1 VAAPLTT
8 APAIERVG
16 MSTLSTD
23 AAVLD
28 DTEVLELHEQLRAV
42 TDSWLEGDNA
52 KLRPVQRSSTL
63 TLDYEYHLMD
73 TGWPAR
79 SSGIV
84 EASRMVV
91 ERVRTI
97 EAIVRSLSPEV
108 RSLPVH
114 RDFLALSISVF
125 RIDCSVDG
133 RDSFIAHSITTDPP
147 AQTDL
152 GCSEQPFVV
161 WITDALDDPV
171 GCNETELLA
180 SPTRYLLDLLAGR

>member
-1 VAAPLTT
+1 
-8 APAIERVG
+8 

-91 ERVRTI
+91 T
-97 EAIVRSLSPEV
+97 RSSPIPS
-108 RSLPVH
+108 RPTHWRKGTS
-114 RDFLALSISVF
+114 
-125 RIDCSVDG
+125 
-133 RDSFIAHSITTDPP
+133 
-147 AQTDL
+147 
-152 GCSEQPFVV
+152 
-161 WITDALDDPV
+161 DAPSS
-171 GCNETELLA
+171 G
-180 SPTRYLLDLLAGR
+180 SSSG